1 MLQVILI
8 GNLGSDAETKSAN
21 GREFT
26 TFRVAHNDSWTD
38 QNGVKH
44 ESAIWVDC
52 ILNERPKV
60 ADYLKRG
67 QMVAV
72 MGNASLRT
80 YSSEKDRC
88 IKAGL
93 TVNVRT
99 IELLGGAGD
108 LVPSSLADVN
118 GVLHKVS
125 KHYWTDIAN
134 VTLFSQRGELFITDA
149 NGFVTPW
156 QQLPEQQQAVKAPE
170 ETKNGEKTEVTKDGK
185 DGKVF

>member
-67 QMVAV
+67 QMVAI

-99 IELLGGAGD
+99 IELLGRAGD
-108 LVPSSLADVN
+108 LVPSSLADVY
-118 GVLHKVS
+118 GILHEVLKV
-125 KHYWTDIAN
+125 YWTDVAN
-134 VTLFSQRGELFITDA
+134 VTLFSQRGEQFVTDA
-149 NGFVTPW
+149 NGFIKPL
-156 QQLPEQQQAVKAPE
+156 QQKPEQQQAESASE
-170 ETKNGEKTEVTKDGK
+170 DTKNG
-185 DGKVF
+185 

>member
-99 IELLGGAGD
+99 IELLGGSGD

-118 GVLHKVS
+118 GILHRVS
-125 KHYWTDIAN
+125 KHYWTDMPNI
-134 VTLFSQRGELFITDA
+134 TLFSQRGAQFVTDA
-149 NGFVTPW
+149 NGFVTPL
-156 QQLPEQQQAVKAPE
+156 QQTPVAEQAETTPEDNSSKKGRKAA
-170 ETKNGEKTEVTKDGK
+170 KNGKNV
-185 DGKVF
+185 